1 MGIGEKRVKVLVI
14 PDTQC
19 KPGVPMEHLSWI
31 GQYAVD
37 KKPDV
42 IVHLGDHADMPSLS
56 SHDKAGSKSM
66 EGKRYKQDISAAQIG
81 MSMLMEP
88 IKDEQNRLKRN
99 KEKQWKP
106 RLVLTLGNHEHRIE
120 RAIQNDPK
128 LEGLI
133 SVSDLQYEKFGWE
146 VYDFLKPVTINGVVF
161 CHYLTSG
168 VMGRPCTSAKAL
180 LSKHHQSCVVGH
192 QQGRDI
198 AYGHRADG
206 TEMTALIAGS
216 CYMHDENYLNYQTNN
231 HWRGI
236 YMLHEVNDGA
246 FDEMAVSLQYLKEQ
260 YGQ

>member
-1 MGIGEKRVKVLVI
+1 MKILVI
-14 PDTQC
+14 PDTQV
-19 KPGVPMEHLSWI
+19 KPDAPMNHLQWI

-56 SHDKAGSKSM
+56 SHDHAGSKSM
-66 EGKRYKQDISAAQIG
+66 EGKRYKQDVLAAHHG
-81 MSMLMEP
+81 MELLLNP
-88 IKDEQNRLKRN
+88 IRAEQLRLKKN
-99 KEKQWKP
+99 KDKVWKP
-106 RLVLTLGNHEHRIE
+106 RLILTLGNHENRIN
-120 RAIQNDPK
+120 RAINNDPK

-133 SVSDLQYEKFGWE
+133 SISDLRYEEYGWE
-146 VYDFLKPVTINGVVF
+146 VYPFLTPVVVNGVVF

-168 VMGRPCTSAKAL
+168 ILGKPVTSARAL

-206 TEMTALIAGS
+206 KEMTALIAGS
-216 CYMHDENYLNYQTNN
+216 CYLHDENYLNYQTNN

-236 YMLHEVNDGA
+236 YMLHEVNDGS
-246 FDEMAVSLQYLKEQ
+246 FDEMAVSLKYLEKT
-260 YGQ
+260 YG